1 VVDTLVEIG
10 HINGERVQHA
20 KQLYERLHSV
30 LVGAMQQEKSLL
42 EQARQLAKE
51 AQVMLVYRRCTG
63 MHITMDSQ
71 EQHLQEAL
79 LLC

>member
-10 HINGERVQHA
+10 HISGERGQHA
-20 KQLYERLHSV
+20 KQLYERLHSA

-51 AQVMLVYRRCTG
+51 AQVMLQAWHTGSCTG
-63 MHITMDSQ
+63 ISF
-71 EQHLQEAL
+71 
-79 LLC
+79 